1 MITVHFLP
9 NDFIEVVMSD
19 DINAEQWQEYQD
31 TIWNLLEEREERGY
45 ILANFLHATKFSPDL
60 LSQFGTARHLKHPRL
75 GLIVLLGGSP
85 LVNFAL
91 KFTEHNASKSGADIH
106 LRIHKDRE
114 AALKVLIDRREL
126 DSAAS
131 MVRKQIKKF

>member
-1 MITVHFLP
+1 MITVHFIP
-9 NDFIEVVMSD
+9 NDLIEVVLSD
-19 DINAEQWQEYQD
+19 AVGAAEWQEYQD

-45 ILANFLHATKFSPDL
+45 ILANFLHATKFSPEL

-75 GLIVLLGGSP
+75 GLIVLLGGTP

-91 KFTEHNASKSGADIH
+91 KFTEHNAAKSQAGAN
-106 LRIHKDRE
+106 LRIHKDRD
-114 AALKVLIDRREL
+114 AAIKVLLDRREL

-131 MVRKQIKKF
+131 MVRKQIKKS